1 MMAMTRDEA
10 LATLLASAGWDAALR
25 SPLAGDA
32 STRRYERLTMGA
44 RSAILMDAP
53 RNAETGPCPP
63 EADEAARLKLGWNA
77 TSRLAASRVE
87 AFVAVGAY
95 LERIGLSPPALYG
108 LDAEAGF
115 ALIEDLGDGLF
126 AQVIPEGAPE
136 AMLYARAGETLAAA
150 QAAMPPP
157 VLDGPGG
164 PWPLLSFDALA
175 LRVNAD
181 LFVEW
186 SPKAT
191 DVQFTDAD
199 RALFERIRDGLIAQ
213 AMGFPR
219 ALTIRDYHAENLL
232 WLPDRAGVRAVG
244 LLDFQ
249 DAVLGFRGW
258 DLSMLLHDARR
269 DVGPA
274 AAQATMRA
282 YLAASGA
289 DEAGVRAELCVL
301 GALNVM
307 RILGLFCR
315 LTKRDNKP
323 RYLTFMPRMWGHL
336 AGVLQHPDLAEL
348 AALMHRVAKPQLEAA
363 A

>member
-1 MMAMTRDEA
+1 MSGSRDVA
-10 LATLLASAGWDAALR
+10 LAQLLAQAGWDAAER
-25 SPLAGDA
+25 TPLAGDA
-32 STRRYERLTMGA
+32 STRRYERLRLGG

-53 RNAETGPCPP
+53 RNAESGPCPP
-63 EADEAARLKLGWNA
+63 EADEATRVKLGWNA

-108 LDAEAGF
+108 LDAEAGY
-115 ALIEDLGDGLF
+115 ALIEDLGDDLF
-126 AQVIPEGAPE
+126 AQVIPAGASE
-136 AMLYARAGETLAAA
+136 AALYARAGETLAAA
-150 QAAMPPP
+150 QSPTPPA

-164 PWPLLSFDALA
+164 PWPLLAFDALA
-175 LRVNAD
+175 LRVNAS

-186 SPKAT
+186 LPQAT
-191 DVQFTDAD
+191 DVRFSDAD
-199 RALFERIRDGLIAQ
+199 LAEFESIRDGLIAQ
-213 AMGFPR
+213 AMAFPR
-219 ALTIRDYHAENLL
+219 VLTIRDYHAENLL
-232 WLPDRAGVRAVG
+232 WLPERPGVQAVG

-258 DLSMLLHDARR
+258 DLSMLVHDARR
-269 DVGPA
+269 DLGPGA
-274 AAQATMRA
+274 AHAALDA
-282 YLAASGA
+282 YLRASGA
-289 DEAGVRAELCVL
+289 READVQAELCVL

-336 AGVLQHPDLAEL
+336 AGVLQHRDLAEL
-348 AALMHRVAKPQLEAA
+348 SALMHRVARPQLEAA